1 MQWHTGRTPAARIRG
16 PRGDYFE
23 SQYVLG
29 EPGGVIAGSPFAET
43 LVSGAAHGRR
53 AYPGLIEQTPTNA
66 AFTAVLEQ
74 HPT

>member
-1 MQWHTGRTPAARIRG
+1 M
-16 PRGDYFE
+16 
-23 SQYVLG
+23 LG